1 MHGERPFPLPLP
13 QRAGRADDERAE
25 HIASRHPDLLPE
37 HLDLVAATL
46 ADPDLVRRSVQL
58 SSARLFSR
66 WYHDLRTG
74 RFVVVVVVTDISP
87 TRHWIVTAY
96 SARRIAGG
104 ATEWSRS

>member
-1 MHGERPFPLPLP
+1 MSDLFPCPYLSAPVELT
-13 QRAGRADDERAE
+13 DEGAE
-25 HIASRHPDLLPE
+25 HIASQHPDLLPE